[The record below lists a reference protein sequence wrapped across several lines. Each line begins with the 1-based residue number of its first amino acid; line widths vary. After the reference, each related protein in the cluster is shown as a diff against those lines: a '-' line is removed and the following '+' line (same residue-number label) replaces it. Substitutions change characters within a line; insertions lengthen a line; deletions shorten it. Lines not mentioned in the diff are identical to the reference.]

1 MRFGG
6 HETFAIRE
14 GWLHKGLMLL
24 ANHPERIDDNYV
36 ADWLGVGRNM
46 GKSIKHWLIAT
57 GLAERPLLPNSR
69 KRGPMVLTQ
78 LGHLVLDRDPYFL
91 EHGTWLALHVN
102 LVNDKEHSATWHWF
116 FNHFLHVRF
125 ERATC
130 NEALR
135 RYIAAREKRQPS
147 PKTLQRDVACLL
159 SSYAKNVPPTVADP
173 EDATESPFRELG
185 LLVHFRDSGSF
196 GRVALTP
203 KEVPTELVP
212 YAMIS
217 ADEVLRNSNGEA
229 EISVRDACLMPSGP
243 GRCFNME
250 LESFHELCVNAEME
264 LGADHFQMLS
274 LAGERVIR
282 LSERTAEDW
291 LLAYYDRLERR
302 AAA

>member
-14 GWLHKGLMLL
+14 GWLHKGLTLL
-24 ANHPERIDDNYV
+24 ADYPERIDDNYV
-36 ADWLGVGRNM
+36 ADLLGVGRNM

-69 KRGPMVLTQ
+69 KRGAMEVTQ
-78 LGHLVLDRDPYFL
+78 LGSLILERDPYFL
-91 EHGTWLALHVN
+91 EQGTWLALHVN
-102 LVNDKEHSATWHWF
+102 LVNNEAQAATWHWF

-130 NEALR
+130 NAALR
-135 RYIAAREKRQPS
+135 RYIATREKRQPS

-159 SSYAKNVPPTVADP
+159 SSYAKDVPPTQSDP

-203 KEVPTELVP
+203 LDVPPELVP
-212 YAMIS
+212 YALTMAEKELRDPDS
-217 ADEVLRNSNGEA
+217 AV
-229 EISVRDACLMPSGP
+229 EISVRDACMMRSGP

-250 LESFHELCVNAEME
+250 LESFHELCVKAATD
-264 LGADHFQMLS
+264 LGSDQFQMLS

-282 LSERTAEDW
+282 FNPRTAESW
-291 LLAYYDRLERR
+291 LLAYYDRLEQRK
-302 AAA
+302 AA